1 MNLLDRYLIRNILA
15 LTGIVAL
22 GLISIYTLVGFLAK
36 LGMLTHDGFSA
47 WQLAEYLVALV
58 PGHAYTLAPLI
69 VLLGTLLG
77 VGNMARH
84 AEITAMRAA
93 GISRLRVGRA
103 TLLAGLFLGGVTFF
117 LGNWLGP
124 IGQRQANQMRH
135 QGGVRPGGSQWLRDG
150 HEILRIGRLRSAD
163 RIEGLTIYAISPR
176 GRLASVLHAR
186 DATYSHGFWQLHDI
200 HRSDFEEDRIVA
212 AREVSARWSHGI
224 APSVLKLMILKKNS
238 ITTHGLM
245 QLIHYLKVNHLDT
258 SRYRML
264 LWRKLVAPVTVIA
277 MMLFA
282 LPFAEG
288 RLRDTG
294 TGQRLLLGVAIGI
307 VFYVLDKVSVSLG
320 DIYGWWPP
328 LAAGA
333 PTLLLAAVGGWS
345 LVRSS

>member
-1 MNLLDRYLIRNILA
+1 MNLVDRYLIRNILS
-15 LTGIVAL
+15 LTAIVAF
-22 GLISIYTLVGFLAK
+22 GLISIYTLVGFMAE
-36 LGMLTHDGFSA
+36 LGTLSQDGFSI
-47 WQLAEYLVALV
+47 WQLVEYAAVLV
-58 PGHAYTLAPLI
+58 PGNAYTLSPLI
-69 VLLGTLLG
+69 VLFGTLLG
-77 VGNMARH
+77 LGNMARH

-93 GISRLRVGRA
+93 GISKLRVGKA
-103 TLLAGLFLGGVTFF
+103 TLLAGLFLGAMTFV

-135 QGGVRPGGSQWLRDG
+135 QESARPGGSQWLRDG
-150 HEILRIGRLRSAD
+150 REILRIRQLRSAD
-163 RIEGLTIYAISPR
+163 RIDGLTIYTIEKGHLMTVLRARNAI
-176 GRLASVLHAR
+176 
-186 DATYSHGFWQLHDI
+186 YSHGFWQLQGI
-200 HRSDFEEDRIVA
+200 RRSNFKDGHIVA
-212 AREVSARWSHGI
+212 TRQTSARWRRGI

-238 ITTHGLM
+238 ITTHGLI
-245 QLIHYLKVNHLDT
+245 QLIRYLEVNHLDT
-258 SRYRML
+258 LRYRML
-264 LWRKLVAPVTVIA
+264 LWRKLVAPVTIVA

-288 RLRDTG
+288 RLRDSG

-333 PTLLLAAVGGWS
+333 PTFLLAAAGGWS